1 MPDTA
6 RILRFPAKPKQIGLS
21 SQEAGTAARDYL
33 RTPLSERTAE
43 TQQVLHESDVIL
55 AMCLLLREEFDR
67 NPSIAVEEAARLHEW
82 IAAPDRAIGVFD
94 ERQYFLGET
103 ALIAGIGCRLLG
115 RREQSGRWLDRA
127 EAGFRHTVN
136 PAPYLAN
143 VTHARLALFYE
154 MRQYDHVFD
163 LLPSLAA
170 SFENL
175 NMGRELARCH
185 YLEAMALKECGRLGE
200 ASARLL
206 SLIENPQ
213 VSSDSTIL
221 GLALVNLGDV
231 ESEAGR
237 FNEAMACYQRALP
250 VVQNGGKPIVLAQLK
265 SAIGTTL
272 KQQNNFAASVEAYQ
286 EAICEFS
293 QLEMRAEVA
302 YLRVLKSEVLVAIG
316 RHREAEWEI
325 LAALPTIEEEKMVP
339 EGFVAVGLLREA
351 IRSRKSDPAA
361 LRELRE
367 HLQAKS

>member
-1 MPDTA
+1 MSDTA
-6 RILRFPAKPKQIGLS
+6 RVLCFPAKPTQVGLS
-21 SQEAGTAARDYL
+21 SHEAREAARDYL
-33 RTPLSERTAE
+33 RTPLDERTTE
-43 TQQVLHESDVIL
+43 TRQVLDDSDVIL
-55 AMCLLLREEFDR
+55 AVCLLLREEFDR
-67 NPSIAVEEAARLHEW
+67 NPSMAVDEAARLHEW
-82 IAAPDRAIGVFD
+82 IVAPDRAIGVFD
-94 ERQYFLGET
+94 EREYFLGET

-115 RREQSGRWLDRA
+115 RREQSGRWLDKA
-127 EAGFRHTVN
+127 EAGFRHAVN

-170 SFENL
+170 SFEKL
-175 NMGRELARCH
+175 NMVRELARCH

-200 ASARLL
+200 ATAKLV
-206 SLIENPQ
+206 SLIENSQ
-213 VSSDSTIL
+213 GASDSTIL
-221 GLALVNLGDV
+221 GSALVHLGDM

-237 FNEAMACYQRALP
+237 FNEAMVCYQRAMP
-250 VVQNGGKPIVLAQLK
+250 VVQSGKRPIVLAQLK

-272 KQQNNFAASVEAYQ
+272 KQQNNFAASVKAYE

-302 YLRVLKSEVLVAIG
+302 YLRVLKSEVLVAMG

-351 IRSRKSDPAA
+351 IRSRKSDPAS

-367 HLQAKS
+367 HLQARS